1 MAPNIFI
8 CLRNALCPLYWAEKG
23 NRVNGDVAKDEHW
36 ESPVPGTY
44 RFIPERG
51 WHLIHR
57 DGAEGGKQ
65 EQPYVPVVY
74 CRIVHRYLLASDMQ
88 QRCRYHKVE
97 LHRGEEPQRCLF
109 FRLDD
114 GFTWVIGWDSRGKF
128 IPGPYRK
135 WCYDK
140 ELMKMRRMTSYED
153 SSAATSPSTSR
164 NGSLA

>member
-8 CLRNALCPLYWAEKG
+8 CLRNVICPLYWFKKG
-23 NRVNGDVAKDEHW
+23 TRVDGHPTKDEHW

-44 RFIPERG
+44 RYIPDRG
-51 WHLIHR
+51 WHLIR
-57 DGAEGGKQ
+57 QDGAEQDEK
-65 EQPYVPVVY
+65 EPRPVVY
-74 CRIVHRYLLASDMQ
+74 CRIVHKYLFASDMQ
-88 QRCRYHKVE
+88 QRCRYHKVHLKE
-97 LHRGEEPQRCLF
+97 GEEPQRCLF

-140 ELMKMRRMTSYED
+140 ETTTMRRMTSYED
-153 SSAATSPSTSR
+153 SSASSSPMTSR
-164 NGSLA
+164 TSSVA

>member
-8 CLRNALCPLYWAEKG
+8 CLRNALCPLYWLEKG
-23 NRVNGDVAKDEHW
+23 TRVEGKVSKSEHW
-36 ESPVPGTY
+36 DSPVPGTY
-44 RFIPERG
+44 RFIPGRG
-51 WHLIHR
+51 WHLIRR
-57 DGAEGGKQ
+57 DDDEEDSNQ
-65 EQPYVPVVY
+65 TPVPVVY
-74 CRIVHRYLLASDMQ
+74 CRIVHRYLFASEME
-88 QRCRYHKVE
+88 QRCRYHKVVLRKDE
-97 LHRGEEPQRCLF
+97 DAQRCLF

-140 ELMKMRRMTSYED
+140 ETMTMRRMTSYES

-164 NGSLA
+164 SSSIA